1 MNAKLKVLTMVLVT
15 FAVAGALLAMPLTGA
30 ALQASGDKSGK
41 AECTQVNELGLI
53 WWLLNNSEP
62 EDVEG
67 AAVTFHKDMLM
78 VNTDGGQKRIAL
90 PEEWTVGSDLVTRE
104 MLFGSGYLSVGE
116 NVTVRALRAEIIEK
130 EGLCIYVLIGY
141 EIVDDA
147 GVHAYAAIPLNIE
160 T

>member
-1 MNAKLKVLTMVLVT
+1 
-15 FAVAGALLAMPLTGA
+15 
-30 ALQASGDKSGK
+30 
-41 AECTQVNELGLI
+41 
-53 WWLLNNSEP
+53 
-62 EDVEG
+62 
-67 AAVTFHKDMLM
+67 
-78 VNTDGGQKRIAL
+78 
-90 PEEWTVGSDLVTRE
+90 

>member
-1 MNAKLKVLTMVLVT
+1 MNSKLKVFTTVLVT
-15 FAVAGALLAMPLTGA
+15 FAVLGALLAMPLTGA
-30 ALQASGDKSGK
+30 TLQASEDEAED
-41 AECTQVNELGLI
+41 AECAQVDELGLI

-67 AAVTFHKDMLM
+67 AAVSFHKDMLM

-90 PEEWTVGSDLVTRE
+90 PEEWTVGSDLMTRE

-116 NVTVRALRAEIIEK
+116 NVTVRALRAETIEK
-130 EGLCIYVLIGY
+130 EGLRIYVLIGY

-147 GVHAYAAIPLNIE
+147 SVHAYAAIPLNIE

>member
-1 MNAKLKVLTMVLVT
+1 MNSKLKVFTMVLVT
-15 FAVAGALLAMPLTGA
+15 FAFAGALLAMPLTGA
-30 ALQASGDKSGK
+30 TLQSSGEEAGE
-41 AECTQVNELGLI
+41 AQCAQVDEFGLI

-67 AAVTFHKDMLM
+67 AAVTFHKDMLV
-78 VNTDGGQKRIAL
+78 VNSDRGQKRIAL
-90 PEEWTVGSDLVTRE
+90 PEEWIVGSDLVTRE
-104 MLFGSGYLSVGE
+104 MLFGSGYLRIGE